1 MEILKKKGKELFRDY
16 AIILNFLWCL
26 LHLTTIVGGK
36 KRTLERAFS
45 INVHT
50 APKKKIHRPYVR
62 L

>member
-36 KRTLERAFS
+36 KENAWTRVFDKRSHGA
-45 INVHT
+45 
-50 APKKKIHRPYVR
+50 
-62 L
+62 